1 LHQPT
6 ASLRRHILLALAALS
21 SAPLLAVDLTEVAR
35 PAQVSRLFEPA
46 AKLRVVNIWA
56 TWCLPCVKEMPDLQA
71 VDTHF
76 SDADVQ
82 IVGVTLDDA
91 IPDPREERKALVRKF
106 LGRYRIGFRTAYY
119 TGRIITIQNYYN
131 FADIPVTLV
140 FDRNG
145 CEVAR
150 HEGAVTKA
158 RFIREL
164 NALLEKQGDSR

>member
-1 LHQPT
+1 VRPI
-6 ASLRRHILLALAALS
+6 ILLLAALS
-21 SAPLLAVDLTEVAR
+21 SAPLLAADLTDVAQ
-35 PAQVSRLFEPA
+35 PAQVSRLFKPS

-76 SDADVQ
+76 SDTDVQ

-91 IPDPREERKALVRKF
+91 IPDPREERKQLVRRF
-106 LGRYRIGFRTAYY
+106 LSKYKIGFRNAYY
-119 TGRIITIQNYYN
+119 TGRIITIQNHYD

-145 CEVAR
+145 CELAR
-150 HEGAVTKA
+150 HEGAVTRAK
-158 RFIREL
+158 FIREL
-164 NALLEKQGDSR
+164 NTLLEKQAGSR

>member
-1 LHQPT
+1 MRP
-6 ASLRRHILLALAALS
+6 IVLLLAALFGP
-21 SAPLLAVDLTEVAR
+21 PLLAVDLTDVAQ
-35 PAQVSRLFEPA
+35 PAQVNRLFKPA

-71 VDTHF
+71 VDAHF

-91 IPDPREERKALVRKF
+91 IPDPRDERKQLVRKF
-106 LGRYRIGFRTAYY
+106 LGKYKIDFRNAYY
-119 TGRIITIQNYYN
+119 TGRIITIQDHYN

-145 CEVAR
+145 RELAR

-158 RFIREL
+158 KFIREL
-164 NALLEKQGDSR
+164 NTLLKKQGGSR